1 MELLQYVFLF
11 VLNLIY
17 KITGQIGTRVRHI
30 IIGISFFLMICF
42 FFCCYSSELFKID
55 LSYTQKGYINMI
67 PMGIIIIM
75 SIDRPLKAIKWNHII
90 SIPWFL
96 CGVIFFVSCLAMD
109 MSDGF
114 MPMAI
119 CMLFL
124 FPCFYLVWNNRGDY
138 DTLFLLVAKALT
150 ASLIV
155 FFIICILFA
164 PINEHSIIAG
174 RYRGPTGNP
183 NHLGMISAAGVTC
196 ALYLI
201 VKAKRF
207 VWIPMLSCE
216 MAVSLILLAESR
228 TSLISI
234 IAQLGIFL
242 IFYLRYYLKENDKL
256 RAVVKLLLVFCLIIT
271 CIPINRAI
279 LSNAI
284 IPVKEPVTKI
294 VKQAA
299 KEGKTLAREKRQAKR
314 AEKAKRSADINQEV
328 TNLEDTANGESEQ
341 LGTIGERINVEG
353 ADLNQLSSGRIAIW
367 KAYLNEISWKGHGPD
382 YAIQDF
388 DWAHNVFIEFGYR
401 AGAAVGI
408 LYLWVAVYAGTYIF
422 KCLFSKR
429 RASGE
434 MHYLFSALAIASF
447 CITSM
452 LERALFPLDR
462 EFIFLYFLAVTP
474 LFYNGRKKWKKKN
487 VYPYM
492 ERRKKG
498 KAL

>member
-55 LSYTQKGYINMI
+55 LGYAQKGYINMI

-96 CGVIFFVSCLAMD
+96 CGVIFFVSCLVMD

-164 PINEHSIIAG
+164 PINEHNIIAG

-201 VKAKRF
+201 VKAVFHIITK
-207 VWIPMLSCE
+207 S
-216 MAVSLILLAESR
+216 
-228 TSLISI
+228 SI
-234 IAQLGIFL
+234 I
-242 IFYLRYYLKENDKL
+242 
-256 RAVVKLLLVFCLIIT
+256 
-271 CIPINRAI
+271 
-279 LSNAI
+279 
-284 IPVKEPVTKI
+284 
-294 VKQAA
+294 
-299 KEGKTLAREKRQAKR
+299 
-314 AEKAKRSADINQEV
+314 
-328 TNLEDTANGESEQ
+328 
-341 LGTIGERINVEG
+341 
-353 ADLNQLSSGRIAIW
+353 
-367 KAYLNEISWKGHGPD
+367 
-382 YAIQDF
+382 
-388 DWAHNVFIEFGYR
+388 
-401 AGAAVGI
+401 
-408 LYLWVAVYAGTYIF
+408 
-422 KCLFSKR
+422 
-429 RASGE
+429 
-434 MHYLFSALAIASF
+434 
-447 CITSM
+447 
-452 LERALFPLDR
+452 
-462 EFIFLYFLAVTP
+462 
-474 LFYNGRKKWKKKN
+474 
-487 VYPYM
+487 
-492 ERRKKG
+492 
-498 KAL
+498 